1 MKSSDL
7 LVETSGIEI
16 DVPFLVIVLENLTQ
30 GGYGRWRSSR
40 PETWRKKIAFVKMRR
55 CREKFKGIRCRHDH
69 KKMSFVFGLSAEA
82 LTSDHSAPVDLLS
95 SSKYLLS
102 YA

>member
-7 LVETSGIEI
+7 LVKTSGVEI
-16 DVPFLVIVLENLTQ
+16 NVPFLVIVLENLTE

-55 CREKFKGIRCRHDH
+55 CREKFKGIRFRHDH
-69 KKMSFVFGLSAEA
+69 KTMSFVLELSAER
-82 LTSDHSAPVDLLS
+82 
-95 SSKYLLS
+95 
-102 YA
+102 